1 MVSSEAPSC
10 RPGMPTAAQLLKD
23 PALGSLQYRNRVNYE
38 ATRGA
43 GYDVWADAKFDYKAA
58 LQISLVPDKGARAG
72 EQFCAQD
79 VALRLA
85 LPLDDARREMLRA
98 FVREVAPRA
107 GLQAFEL
114 QVRLE
119 DLATRREKYREISK
133 IPAVTVESGLVS
145 SGTRGDFFVA
155 AFIWPAQ

>member
-10 RPGMPTAAQLLKD
+10 RPGMPTAAQLLRD

-85 LPLDDARREMLRA
+85 LPLDDARREMLRGPRPA
-98 FVREVAPRA
+98 CRRDRAQASAAREGARA
-107 GLQAFEL
+107 A
-114 QVRLE
+114 
-119 DLATRREKYREISK
+119 D
-133 IPAVTVESGLVS
+133 
-145 SGTRGDFFVA
+145 A
-155 AFIWPAQ
+155 A